1 MMKKSFHIKFIIL
14 HLRHKMSVKLDNEN
28 LKVIR
33 LDNGEIIFS
42 KIVVNDK
49 SKDNG
54 YLELHWPMKVLM
66 KFDEEEKT
74 TQLALLKWLPFTDTT
89 FVPLA
94 ARCIM
99 SVSELGEDYQDFYL
113 KSVKEDNEHTS
124 EQGLTKMSKIL
135 ADFEPE
141 GYMN

>member
-1 MMKKSFHIKFIIL
+1 MEELNK
-14 HLRHKMSVKLDNEN
+14 EN

-33 LDNGEIIFS
+33 LDNGEILFS
-42 KIVVNDK
+42 KVLVTDK

-66 KFDEEEKT
+66 KFDDEQKS

-89 FVPLA
+89 TVPLA

-99 SVSELGEDYQDFYL
+99 SVSDLGEDYKNFYL
-113 KSVKEDNEHTS
+113 SSVREDGEHTKDQ
-124 EQGLTKMSKIL
+124 ELNKMSKIL
-135 ADFEPE
+135 ADFEPN
-141 GYMN
+141 GFIN

>member
-1 MMKKSFHIKFIIL
+1 MEELNK
-14 HLRHKMSVKLDNEN
+14 EN

-33 LDNGEIIFS
+33 LDNGEILFS
-42 KIVVNDK
+42 KVLVTDK

-66 KFDEEEKT
+66 KFNEEEKST
-74 TQLALLKWLPFTDTT
+74 SLALLKWLPFTDTT

-99 SVSELGEDYQDFYL
+99 SVSQLGEQYQDFYL
-113 KSVKEDNEHTS
+113 NSVREDSVHSPQEEMN
-124 EQGLTKMSKIL
+124 KMSKLL

-141 GYMN
+141 GFMN

>member
-1 MMKKSFHIKFIIL
+1 MPE
-14 HLRHKMSVKLDNEN
+14 LDKEN

-42 KIVVNDK
+42 KVVVNDK

-66 KFDEEEKT
+66 KFDDEQKS

-99 SVSELGEDYQDFYL
+99 SVSKLGQEYQDFYL
-113 KSVKEDNEHTS
+113 NSVREDSGHS
-124 EQGLTKMSKIL
+124 QDQGLNKMSKLL
-135 ADFEPE
+135 ADFESD
-141 GYMN
+141 GLLN

>member
-1 MMKKSFHIKFIIL
+1 MIE
-14 HLRHKMSVKLDNEN
+14 LDKEN

-42 KIVVNDK
+42 KVIVTDK

-66 KFDEEEKT
+66 KFDDREKN

-99 SVSELGEDYQDFYL
+99 SVSKLSEQYQDFYL
-113 KSVKEDNEHTS
+113 DSVREDNEHSS
-124 EQGLTKMSKIL
+124 EQEMNKMSKLL
-135 ADFEPE
+135 ADFEPQ
-141 GYMN
+141 GFMN

>member
-1 MMKKSFHIKFIIL
+1 MA
-14 HLRHKMSVKLDNEN
+14 VELDNEN

-42 KIVVNDK
+42 KVVVNDK
-49 SKDNG
+49 SRDNG
-54 YLELHWPMKVLM
+54 YLELHWPMKVMM
-66 KFDEEEKT
+66 KFNEDEKS

-99 SVSELGEDYQDFYL
+99 SVSSLGAQYQDFYL
-113 KSVKEDNEHTS
+113 NSVKEDNEHTPQ
-124 EQGLTKMSKIL
+124 EELTKMSKIL

>member
-1 MMKKSFHIKFIIL
+1 MA
-14 HLRHKMSVKLDNEN
+14 VELDNEN

-42 KIVVNDK
+42 KVVVNDK
-49 SKDNG
+49 SRDNG
-54 YLELHWPMKVLM
+54 YLGLHWPMKVMM
-66 KFDEEEKT
+66 KFNDDEKS

-99 SVSELGEDYQDFYL
+99 SVSSLGEEYQDFYL
-113 KSVKEDNEHTS
+113 NSVREDSEHTS

>member
-1 MMKKSFHIKFIIL
+1 MA
-14 HLRHKMSVKLDNEN
+14 VELDNEN

-42 KIVVNDK
+42 KVVVNDK
-49 SKDNG
+49 SRDNG
-54 YLELHWPMKVLM
+54 YLELHWPMKVMM
-66 KFDEEEKT
+66 KINDDEKS

-99 SVSELGEDYQDFYL
+99 SVSSLGEEYQDFYL
-113 KSVKEDNEHTS
+113 NSVREDSEHTS

>member
-1 MMKKSFHIKFIIL
+1 MA
-14 HLRHKMSVKLDNEN
+14 VELDNEN

-42 KIVVNDK
+42 KVVVNDK
-49 SKDNG
+49 SRDNG
-54 YLELHWPMKVLM
+54 YLELHWPMKVMM
-66 KFDEEEKT
+66 KFNDDEKS

-99 SVSELGEDYQDFYL
+99 SVSSLGEEYQDFYL
-113 KSVKEDNEHTS
+113 NSVREDSEHTS

-135 ADFEPE
+135 AEFEPE

>member
-1 MMKKSFHIKFIIL
+1 MPEI
-14 HLRHKMSVKLDNEN
+14 VLDKEN

-42 KIVVNDK
+42 KVIVTDK

-54 YLELHWPMKVLM
+54 YLELHWPMKVMM
-66 KFDEEEKT
+66 KFDDREKN

-99 SVSELGEDYQDFYL
+99 SVSNLGEQYQDFYL
-113 KSVKEDNEHTS
+113 NSVREDNDHTS
-124 EQGLTKMSKIL
+124 EQEMNKMSKIL
-135 ADFEPE
+135 ADFEPD
-141 GYMN
+141 GFMN

>member
-1 MMKKSFHIKFIIL
+1 MAE
-14 HLRHKMSVKLDNEN
+14 LDKED

-42 KIVVNDK
+42 KVLVTDK

-54 YLELHWPMKVLM
+54 YLELHWPMKVLL
-66 KFDEEEKT
+66 KFNDDEQT
-74 TQLALLKWLPFTDTT
+74 TSLALLKWLPFTDTT

-99 SVSELGEDYQDFYL
+99 SVSELGKEYKDFYL
-113 KSVKEDNEHTS
+113 NSVKEDNN
-124 EQGLTKMSKIL
+124 LTHREELSKMSKIL
-135 ADFEPE
+135 ADYEPD
-141 GYMN
+141 GFMN

>member
-1 MMKKSFHIKFIIL
+1 MA
-14 HLRHKMSVKLDNEN
+14 VELDNEN

-42 KIVVNDK
+42 KVVVNDK
-49 SKDNG
+49 SRDNG
-54 YLELHWPMKVLM
+54 YLELHWPMKVMM
-66 KFDEEEKT
+66 KFNDDEKS

-99 SVSELGEDYQDFYL
+99 SVSSLGEEYQDFYL
-113 KSVKEDNEHTS
+113 NSVREDSDCLLYTS
-124 EQGLTKMSKIL
+124 PSPR
-135 ADFEPE
+135 D
-141 GYMN
+141 

>member
-1 MMKKSFHIKFIIL
+1 M
-14 HLRHKMSVKLDNEN
+14 VKLDENN

-33 LDNGEIIFS
+33 LDNGEILFS
-42 KIVVNDK
+42 KVLVTDTSK
-49 SKDNG
+49 SNG

-66 KFDEEEKT
+66 KFNDEEKS

-99 SVSELGEDYQDFYL
+99 SVSELGKEYKDFYL
-113 KSVKEDNEHTS
+113 NSVKESAEESPDREMNR
-124 EQGLTKMSKIL
+124 MSKIL
-135 ADFEPE
+135 ADFEPS
-141 GYMN
+141 GLIN